1 MFIEEFSIEEKLSE
15 IFQKV
20 GIYFEEP
27 EFYDLPL
34 QLDSLQFVEVI
45 IELEETFMIKI
56 TNDFSEFEKLKSF
69 RDFYDWIKF
78 YFSKNKI

>member
-1 MFIEEFSIEEKLSE
+1 
-15 IFQKV
+15 
-20 GIYFEEP
+20 
-27 EFYDLPL
+27 
-34 QLDSLQFVEVI
+34 
-45 IELEETFMIKI
+45 MIKI